1 MAVPVLHA
9 KLHDRD
15 IMEEMDEKKDQM
27 TREVEAESV
36 AYTVCQYFGLDT
48 SDYSFPYIAGWSSDR
63 DMKELRSSMDTIR
76 RVSGEFIDQMM
87 NRMQEIRREAQRHQE
102 NALFEEP
109 QDRYGIYQ
117 LREDGDGAA
126 YRFMGMAYLQ
136 AEGMAVDGA
145 DYQFVYGDELQEGDT
160 LETLY
165 TKFNMDHPADYTG
178 HSLSVSDV
186 VILKK
191 DGELT
196 AHYVDSFGYQEL
208 PEFVQQRQKIQE
220 IQAEQKTYPP
230 LYLSDLSYA
239 SEHENADAYLDSRK
253 LNLECKQAIEASI
266 GSHFDGY
273 HLEQNAAGLVVILT
287 DTIWNR
293 TLRLMW
299 WRHTEQ
305 REYRSFLPV
314 LSSISDPT
322 GGFQK
327 EQKNGRMDLSFRRI
341 SAVAWISMRII
352 L

>member
-1 MAVPVLHA
+1 MALIIS
-9 KLHDRD
+9 LFT
-15 IMEEMDEKKDQM
+15 EMSCRKEIHWK
-27 TREVEAESV
+27 
-36 AYTVCQYFGLDT
+36 
-48 SDYSFPYIAGWSSDR
+48 PYI
-63 DMKELRSSMDTIR
+63 
-76 RVSGEFIDQMM
+76 Q
-87 NRMQEIRREAQRHQE
+87 
-102 NALFEEP
+102 
-109 QDRYGIYQ
+109 
-117 LREDGDGAA
+117 
-126 YRFMGMAYLQ
+126 
-136 AEGMAVDGA
+136 
-145 DYQFVYGDELQEGDT
+145 
-160 LETLY
+160 
-165 TKFNMDHPADYTG
+165 KFNMDHPADYTG

-273 HLEQNAAGLVVILT
+273 HL
-287 DTIWNR
+287 DR